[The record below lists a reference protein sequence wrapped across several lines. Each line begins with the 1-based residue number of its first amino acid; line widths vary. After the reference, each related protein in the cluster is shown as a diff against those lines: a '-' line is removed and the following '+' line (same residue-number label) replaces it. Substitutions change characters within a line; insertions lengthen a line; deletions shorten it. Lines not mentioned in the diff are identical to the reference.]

1 MARINLLPWRE
12 ELRKQQQQ
20 DFLTVMGVAVV
31 VTCILFGV
39 GYMYVEGMK
48 EYQQKRNS
56 KLQAEIKIVDKKIKE
71 IEDIEQKKS
80 KLREKID
87 VIEQLQESRP
97 GVVHL
102 FDELRK
108 RTPNGIY
115 LTSFVQQGELL
126 TIKGKSMA
134 NSRVSEYMNAIEQS
148 EWLQLDRL
156 KIIKG
161 KAGAKEKLYSDFIM
175 LAKQARKKDEEQE
188 ELQ

>member
-20 DFLTVMGVAVV
+20 DFLTAMGIAVV
-31 VTCILFGV
+31 IACILFGF
-39 GYMYVEGMK
+39 GYMYVEGLK
-48 EYQQKRNS
+48 EYQQARNR
-56 KLQAEIKIVDKKIKE
+56 LLEEEIKIVDKKIQE
-71 IEDIEQKKS
+71 IEEIEQKKL

-108 RTPNGIY
+108 RTPMGVY
-115 LTSFVQQGELL
+115 LTSFTQQGEQLL
-126 TIKGKSMA
+126 IEGKSSA
-134 NSRVSEYMNAIEQS
+134 NSRVSEYMKELESS
-148 EWLQLDRL
+148 EWLALDRL

-161 KAGAKEKLYSDFIM
+161 IAAANEGKYSDFII
-175 LAKQARKKDEEQE
+175 LAKQVKKKTEEEQE
-188 ELQ
+188 E